1 MSILA
6 NSQRTSSN
14 EAAKDAID
22 AKRDPKRAQVNVV
35 AVTDDARLEHLGYKQ
50 EFKRDFTFLGLFS
63 LVQSELAVFSGI
75 AATIW

>member
-14 EAAKDAID
+14 EASKDAID
-22 AKRDPKRAQVNVV
+22 AKRDPERAQVTVV